1 MLTGARIMGYWLINF
16 KLSFLVSV
24 LPFLREFYFSYQ
36 SLTFANSLTFQF
48 QPWTTSE
55 KEKVKVR
62 MIWKNMNETRP
73 NLFSSNTEK
82 NTLLNSVLQQLLII
96 ITIQLYSVIA
106 KNSNKRL
113 KRSVAQCLRSYLEG
127 ESYRAW
133 YRKERS
139 KKLNRDYSFKI
150 IFEGQFLA

>member
-1 MLTGARIMGYWLINF
+1 MRLALTCSAPIRKKYTF
-16 KLSFLVSV
+16 KLG
-24 LPFLREFYFSYQ
+24 
-36 SLTFANSLTFQF
+36 FATVVDN
-48 QPWTTSE
+48 
-55 KEKVKVR
+55 
-62 MIWKNMNETRP
+62 
-73 NLFSSNTEK
+73 
-82 NTLLNSVLQQLLII
+82 

-113 KRSVAQCLRSYLEG
+113 KRSVAQCLRSYSEG

-150 IFEGQFLA
+150 IFEGQFLAYYYT